1 MNEPIRIDLQFE
13 PQPPT
18 VTHQEK
24 KFGGVTKSGTPIFYP
39 TPQLAGARALLT
51 AKLRRFAP
59 KKPWKCPVQLTTLWV
74 FRRPKSQRSLF
85 KTTRPDTD
93 NLQKMLKDV
102 MTECGFWT
110 DDALV
115 VRENIEKIWLPAE
128 DRHGIIISVIDLTD
142 ENKEYR
148 K

>member
-1 MNEPIRIDLQFE
+1 MRNPIRFQLQFE

-24 KFGGVTKSGTPIFYP
+24 KFGGVSKSGTPIFYP
-39 TPQLAGARALLT
+39 TPKLANARALLT
-51 AKLRRFAP
+51 AKLKPFAP
-59 KKPWKCPVQLTTLWV
+59 SEAWTCPIQLSVMWV
-74 FRRPKSQRSLF
+74 FRKPESQRGHF

-102 MTECGFWT
+102 MTDCGFWK

-115 VRENIEKIWLPAE
+115 VRENVEKIWLPAE
-128 DRHGIIISVIDLTD
+128 EKHGILISVIDLTT
-142 ENKEYR
+142 ENKE
-148 K
+148 